1 MPFLYAESG
10 FIMQKKKENIMQI
23 KCEKCSTV
31 SDEAMPETYL
41 EGEVELTFLRCPSC
55 GEVYPVCAT
64 DSRLREDIAEY
75 KEMRSLIRQR
85 PVSEAFIR
93 KAEALKQKNMQRSR
107 ELMERHP
114 LASFFQPIAAE

>member
-1 MPFLYAESG
+1 
-10 FIMQKKKENIMQI
+10 MQKKKENIMQI
-23 KCEKCSTV
+23 RCEKCSAV
-31 SDEAMPETYL
+31 SDAAVPETYL

-55 GEVYPVCAT
+55 GEVYPVCTT
-64 DSRLREDIAEY
+64 DSRLRKDIEEY
-75 KEMRSLIRQR
+75 KEMRSTIRQK
-85 PVSEAFIR
+85 PVSEAFLR